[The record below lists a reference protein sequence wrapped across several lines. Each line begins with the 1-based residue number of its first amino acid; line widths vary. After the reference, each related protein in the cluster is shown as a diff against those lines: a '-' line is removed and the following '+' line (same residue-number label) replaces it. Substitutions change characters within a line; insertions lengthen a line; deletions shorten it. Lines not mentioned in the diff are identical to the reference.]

1 MGNIN
6 SCCIFL
12 YFSGKW
18 AEEETVAGDFLVLSS
33 VPARLIVEKSEVKTS
48 TLHMVQTTEHA
59 MHKSVQLS

>member
-18 AEEETVAGDFLVLSS
+18 AEEETVAGDFLSL
-33 VPARLIVEKSEVKTS
+33 AGTELRTIVEKSEVRTS

-59 MHKSVQLS
+59 MLKSVQLS